1 MITKFKGSRAWNAYM
16 AYVGFIFHLH
26 RAATFRELKFTTVEE
41 CQAYFKQADIEAKRQ
56 IIIEL
61 MTVVRIDTTDMMA
74 LLAIHETK
82 HGMSIDASSIDNF
95 ELKEIGEMVIES
107 LLRCSSEKD
116 AGLFF

>member
-1 MITKFKGSRAWNAYM
+1 M

-26 RAATFRELKFTTVEE
+26 RAVTFRELKFTTVDE
-41 CQAYFKQADIEAKRQ
+41 CQDYFKEADTDARRQ

-61 MTVVRIDTTDMMA
+61 MSVVRIDTSDMMA

-82 HGMSIDASSIDNF
+82 HGMSIDSSSIDNF
-95 ELKEIGEMVIES
+95 SLKEMGEMVIES
-107 LLRCSSEKD
+107 LLRCSAEKD

>member
-16 AYVGFIFHLH
+16 AYVGFVFHLH
-26 RAATFRELKFTTVEE
+26 RATTFRKLKFTTVEE
-41 CQAYFKQADIEAKRQ
+41 CQAYFKEADTDIKRQ

-61 MTVVRIDTTDMMA
+61 MTVVRIDTTDMLA
-74 LLAIHETK
+74 LLSVHETK

-95 ELKEIGEMVIES
+95 ELKEIGEMVIET
-107 LLRCSSEKD
+107 LLRCSAEKD